1 MQNAI
6 PSSESLTIEFKSDRK
21 RLPDTE
27 LVEAV
32 VCLANAEGGELW
44 LGVED
49 DGTPTGLHPDHRL
62 LTGLAGMV
70 AARTSPSV
78 NVQVSALEVAG
89 VAVACIRVPKAQGE
103 VATQGGVYLR
113 RRIKH
118 DGTPECAPM
127 LPHERTSRASTFG
140 LLDVS
145 AQPVAGA
152 TLADFDPLERER
164 LRQAVQQYGGDRVL
178 LELDDEALDGAL
190 GLTARQTDG
199 SRLPTLTGLLLVGRE
214 AALQQLV
221 PTHEFAFQV
230 LAQQAVKF
238 NEFRRYPLLKAV
250 DWLETNFRPYNPE
263 EELQVGLFR
272 VPVPLVDMGAFR
284 EAVANALIHR
294 DYHRLGA
301 VHVRLEDDAL
311 VVSNPGGLVDGV
323 TLANLLVTEPRPR
336 NRALADAMKRI
347 GVVERSGRGVDTIYR
362 GLLKFGRPAPDYSRT
377 DAQNVVLRLPTGPA
391 DLEFRRLVVDEER
404 RRNAELP
411 IDSLIALGALRE
423 LKRLTVEE
431 LAERIQ
437 RDVASAK
444 RTLEALTEAGFV
456 EAHGAT
462 RGRTYMLSAAVYGAV
477 ADKAAYTRQ
486 AGFAPIQHEQMV
498 LSYVRQHGRIKRS
511 EAMELCRLSEGQ
523 VKNLLNRMCKAG
535 LLVLEGAGPAAHYR
549 IGLSD
554 RVVLDEI
561 G

>member
-164 LRQAVQQYGGDRVL
+164 LRQAVQQ
-178 LELDDEALDGAL
+178 
-190 GLTARQTDG
+190 
-199 SRLPTLTGLLLVGRE
+199 
-214 AALQQLV
+214 
-221 PTHEFAFQV
+221 
-230 LAQQAVKF
+230 
-238 NEFRRYPLLKAV
+238 
-250 DWLETNFRPYNPE
+250 
-263 EELQVGLFR
+263 
-272 VPVPLVDMGAFR
+272 
-284 EAVANALIHR
+284 
-294 DYHRLGA
+294 
-301 VHVRLEDDAL
+301 
-311 VVSNPGGLVDGV
+311 
-323 TLANLLVTEPRPR
+323 
-336 NRALADAMKRI
+336 
-347 GVVERSGRGVDTIYR
+347 
-362 GLLKFGRPAPDYSRT
+362 
-377 DAQNVVLRLPTGPA
+377 
-391 DLEFRRLVVDEER
+391 
-404 RRNAELP
+404 
-411 IDSLIALGALRE
+411 
-423 LKRLTVEE
+423 
-431 LAERIQ
+431 
-437 RDVASAK
+437 
-444 RTLEALTEAGFV
+444 
-456 EAHGAT
+456 
-462 RGRTYMLSAAVYGAV
+462 
-477 ADKAAYTRQ
+477 
-486 AGFAPIQHEQMV
+486 
-498 LSYVRQHGRIKRS
+498 
-511 EAMELCRLSEGQ
+511 
-523 VKNLLNRMCKAG
+523 
-535 LLVLEGAGPAAHYR
+535 
-549 IGLSD
+549 
-554 RVVLDEI
+554 
-561 G
+561 